1 MSLSRRSF
9 LRNAALS
16 SAAAAALPVLT
27 EPQMA
32 YAARRM
38 AFKGFPPGAVQ
49 IDANENPLGP
59 CDRACTAMADM
70 LHQTGR
76 YDFTRTG
83 KLSEIFAEQHDL
95 KPENV
100 YVYGGSSEPL
110 QFSVLAFTSPTR
122 PYVTADPGYE
132 AGMRAAAS
140 NGAPIVKVPLTPTH
154 AHDVKAMLAAAPNGG
169 VFYIC
174 NPNNP
179 TGTITPR
186 EDIEYALA
194 NKPAGSI
201 LLIDEAYIHFSDHAT
216 PSLDMVKAG
225 KDVIVLRTFS
235 KIYGMAGL
243 RCGLAI
249 GRPDLLAKLNEY
261 GQNPMPVLALVAA
274 NTSLLRPEL
283 VPKRKAINAGIR
295 DQTFAWLT
303 ANQYTYIPSESN
315 CFMIDTKRP
324 GHQVMAAM
332 AAKDVYIGRVWPI
345 MPTWVRITV
354 GTSDDMQKFQTAF
367 KEVMDAPLT
376 AALRTPAMPRN
387 NRGQLLS

>member
-1 MSLSRRSF
+1 MSFSRRSF
-9 LRNAALS
+9 LRSAALS
-16 SAAAAALPVLT
+16 SAAAAALPILT
-27 EPQMA
+27 ESHLA
-32 YAARRM
+32 HAERRM

-59 CDRACTAMADM
+59 CDHACAAMADM

-132 AGMRAAAS
+132 AGMRAAES
-140 NGAPIVKVPLTPTH
+140 NGAPVVKVPLTATH

-243 RCGLAI
+243 RCGLAV
-249 GRPDLLAKLNEY
+249 GRPDLLAKLDPY
-261 GQNPMPVLALVAA
+261 GQNPMPVLALVSA

-303 ANQYTYIPSESN
+303 ANRYTYIPSESN

-367 KEVMDAPLT
+367 KQVMDAPMT
-376 AALRTPAMPRN
+376 ASLRMTAMPKN